1 MGEIYIAHRNEYTN
15 EVQTVREHCEN
26 TANLCKEYA
35 IPEMEDLAYAA
46 GKAHDI
52 GKYQEGFQRRIRGEN
67 IRVEHSTCGAIA
79 VGEKYPKPMNLMMQ
93 YCIAGHHTGIPNGG
107 FGNDEDNSLKGRMN
121 RTFEDYDAYKQD
133 WNCRN

>member
-1 MGEIYIAHRNEYTN
+1 MMGEINILHNRNEYTN

-52 GKYQEGFQRRIRGEN
+52 GKYQEGFQKKNPRG
-67 IRVEHSTCGAIA
+67 
-79 VGEKYPKPMNLMMQ
+79 KYS
-93 YCIAGHHTGIPNGG
+93 C
-107 FGNDEDNSLKGRMN
+107 
-121 RTFEDYDAYKQD
+121 RTFNL
-133 WNCRN
+133 WSNCSG

>member
-52 GKYQEGFQRRIRGEN
+52 RRDFKEESEGKIF
-67 IRVEHSTCGAIA
+67 V
-79 VGEKYPKPMNLMMQ
+79 
-93 YCIAGHHTGIPNGG
+93 
-107 FGNDEDNSLKGRMN
+107 
-121 RTFEDYDAYKQD
+121 
-133 WNCRN
+133 

>member
-52 GKYQEGFQRRIRGEN
+52 GKNPRG
-67 IRVEHSTCGAIA
+67 
-79 VGEKYPKPMNLMMQ
+79 KYS
-93 YCIAGHHTGIPNGG
+93 C
-107 FGNDEDNSLKGRMN
+107 
-121 RTFEDYDAYKQD
+121 RTFNL
-133 WNCRN
+133 WSNCSG

>member
-1 MGEIYIAHRNEYTN
+1 MRIQEGTAIWGKYILHTRNEYTN

-52 GKYQEGFQRRIRGEN
+52 GKYQEGFKEESEGKIF
-67 IRVEHSTCGAIA
+67 V
-79 VGEKYPKPMNLMMQ
+79 
-93 YCIAGHHTGIPNGG
+93 
-107 FGNDEDNSLKGRMN
+107 
-121 RTFEDYDAYKQD
+121 
-133 WNCRN
+133 

>member
-1 MGEIYIAHRNEYTN
+1 MRIQEGTAIWGKYILHTEMSIQMRYKLS
-15 EVQTVREHCEN
+15 REHCEN

-107 FGNDEDNSLKGRMN
+107 IWK
-121 RTFEDYDAYKQD
+121 
-133 WNCRN
+133 

>member
-35 IPEMEDLAYAA
+35 IPEMEDPAYAA

-52 GKYQEGFQRRIRGEN
+52 GKYQEGFQKKRRMRGKYSCRTFNLWEQL
-67 IRVEHSTCGAIA
+67 
-79 VGEKYPKPMNLMMQ
+79 GEKYPKPMNLMMQ
-93 YCIAGHHTGIPNGG
+93 YCIAGHHTESQMGIW
-107 FGNDEDNSLKGRMN
+107 K
-121 RTFEDYDAYKQD
+121 
-133 WNCRN
+133 

>member
-52 GKYQEGFQRRIRGEN
+52 GKKNPRG
-67 IRVEHSTCGAIA
+67 
-79 VGEKYPKPMNLMMQ
+79 KYS
-93 YCIAGHHTGIPNGG
+93 C
-107 FGNDEDNSLKGRMN
+107 
-121 RTFEDYDAYKQD
+121 RTFNL
-133 WNCRN
+133 WSNCSG